1 MAERLTKR
9 TGDIFRS
16 FITQDGAHIRRTHQ
30 ELGPAMRRVELI
42 REANEEAT
50 RRGLNPNQRTFIGS
64 VPMGVLINWLQ
75 ERGYSMHDWAINAG
89 GNKCPPGGDPVQ
101 HAMTDSGV
109 KSEFLRFFLSRDWC
123 KLHSQHI
130 TTKRESSVFSVPEVK
145 GHGHKKL
152 LGAEGSNS

>member
-30 ELGPAMRRVELI
+30 ELGPAMRRAELI
-42 REANEEAT
+42 REAEQESN
-50 RRGLNPNQRTFIGS
+50 RRGANQMDRHYIGS
-64 VPMGVLINWLQ
+64 VPWSVLIGWLQ
-75 ERGYSMHDWAINAG
+75 ERGYTMHDWAINAG
-89 GNKCPPGGDPVQ
+89 GSRCPPGADPVQ

-130 TTKRESSVFSVPEVK
+130 TTKREGRVFSVPEVK
-145 GHGHKKL
+145 GHGDKKL

>member
-16 FITQDGAHIRRTHQ
+16 FIDQDGTHIRRTHQ

-42 REANEEAT
+42 REANAEAS
-50 RRGLNPNQRTFIGS
+50 RRGLNPSGRTFIGS
-64 VPMGVLINWLQ
+64 IPTNVLIGWLE
-75 ERGYSMHDWAINAG
+75 ERGYTWRDFWINAG
-89 GNKCPPGGDPVQ
+89 GTMCPPGADPVQ

-109 KSEFLRFFLSRDWC
+109 KSEFLRFFLTRDWC

-145 GHGHKKL
+145 GHGDKKL